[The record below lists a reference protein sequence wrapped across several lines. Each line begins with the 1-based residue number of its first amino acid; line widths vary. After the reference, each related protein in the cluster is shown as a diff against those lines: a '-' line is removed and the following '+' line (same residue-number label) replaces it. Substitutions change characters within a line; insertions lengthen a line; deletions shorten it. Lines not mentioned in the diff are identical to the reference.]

1 MGSRSASL
9 RRLQSDRGVDVVLT
23 RRVRFFA
30 RALFAGRLGLAL
42 RYRSPRPKLTYG
54 LRSDVAADIFERI
67 VMKKIMVLGLLLAAS
82 LGSAQN
88 LTVFAASSLTE
99 AFEEIAQTF
108 ETNHEG
114 VKVVLNFAGSST
126 LSTQIVQGA
135 PADVFASADQKQMG
149 VVAAA
154 GLTAAGPKDFAGN
167 KLVVITPVA
176 SAVTALEDLAT
187 PGTKVVLAA
196 PEVPVGAYARAA
208 LENLNAVYGPDFKTR
223 VEANLVSEEPN
234 VRQAAAK
241 VELGEADAA
250 VVYTTDAAVLSN
262 VRTLQIPDDANVL
275 ASYPIAVLKDA
286 PQSDLAA
293 AFVAF
298 VLSDAG
304 RAVLTAHGFTQTP

>member
-1 MGSRSASL
+1 M
-9 RRLQSDRGVDVVLT
+9 
-23 RRVRFFA
+23 
-30 RALFAGRLGLAL
+30 
-42 RYRSPRPKLTYG
+42 K
-54 LRSDVAADIFERI
+54 RI
-67 VMKKIMVLGLLLAAS
+67 IILGLLLVS

-108 ETNHEG
+108 ETTHEG

-126 LSTQIVQGA
+126 LSAQIVQGA
-135 PADVFASADQKQMG
+135 PADVFASADPQQMA

-154 GLTAAGPKDFAGN
+154 GLVLGEPKDFAGN
-167 KLVVITPVA
+167 KLVVVTPQDSVVV
-176 SAVTALEDLAT
+176 SLEDLAT
-187 PGTKVVLAA
+187 PGVKVVLAA
-196 PEVPVGAYARAA
+196 PEVPVGAYAREV

-250 VVYTTDAAVLSN
+250 VVYATDAAVLSN
-262 VRTLQIPDDANVL
+262 VRTVEIPAAANVM
-275 ASYPIAVLKDA
+275 ASYPVAVLKDA
-286 PQSDLAA
+286 PQPDLAA
-293 AFVAF
+293 GFVAF

-304 RAVLTAHGFTQTP
+304 RAILAAHGFTQAP